1 MHDAAMESSAQ
12 FLLTIG
18 GILLLGLLTSTI
30 ARRTFLPRVTLL
42 LVFGILIGPS
52 GLNVVPVVFA
62 ERFDLIADMT
72 LVMVGFLLGGKL
84 TLESLRESGA
94 DVLLIATAAALLTT
108 VAVCLGLIGLGVST
122 QVAVILGCIAAATA
136 PAAILDVVDESGSHS
151 KFTKLLLAIVAFDDV
166 LALIVFAIGVSL
178 VSSLN
183 GDGGDT
189 LFLLVAAK
197 QIGGAILLGVALGL
211 PAAYLTGR
219 VRKSQPI
226 VTEALGLV
234 LLCGGLAMW
243 AGVSYLIAAMVM
255 GAVIA
260 NLAKHH
266 EYPFHAIE
274 GIETPLMVIFFVLA
288 GASLEIGALLDLGAI
303 GTVYILCRTVGKIVG
318 ARIGGEI
325 SHADPGTKKWLG
337 VALLPQAGVA
347 IGMALVAANQFP
359 EYRQI
364 LLSIVI
370 ASTVFFE
377 LVGPIFTRLAIR
389 RNA

>member
-1 MHDAAMESSAQ
+1 
-12 FLLTIG
+12 
-18 GILLLGLLTSTI
+18 
-30 ARRTFLPRVTLL
+30 
-42 LVFGILIGPS
+42 
-52 GLNVVPVVFA
+52 
-62 ERFDLIADMT
+62 
-72 LVMVGFLLGGKL
+72 
-84 TLESLRESGA
+84 
-94 DVLLIATAAALLTT
+94 
-108 VAVCLGLIGLGVST
+108 
-122 QVAVILGCIAAATA
+122 
-136 PAAILDVVDESGSHS
+136 
-151 KFTKLLLAIVAFDDV
+151 
-166 LALIVFAIGVSL
+166 
-178 VSSLN
+178 
-183 GDGGDT
+183 
-189 LFLLVAAK
+189 
-197 QIGGAILLGVALGL
+197 
-211 PAAYLTGR
+211 
-219 VRKSQPI
+219 
-226 VTEALGLV
+226 
-234 LLCGGLAMW
+234 
-243 AGVSYLIAAMVM
+243 M